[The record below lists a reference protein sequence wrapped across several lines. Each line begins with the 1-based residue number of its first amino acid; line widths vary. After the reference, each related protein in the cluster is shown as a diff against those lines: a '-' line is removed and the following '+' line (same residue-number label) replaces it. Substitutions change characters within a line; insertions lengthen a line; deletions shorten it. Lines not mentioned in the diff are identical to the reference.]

1 MFPACDIYSVSCFVI
16 TYQPLHFFFILFFHC
31 SIIGSRFRVDSAAS
45 AYSTHFKTRSF
56 TLFLLYCSP
65 ALKSVDQIQHLHTS
79 AWPIRVRWGWSR
91 DGGPWGQQ
99 PISVSGC
106 VNKGCAS
113 ASVGRL
119 NGTLFMST
127 LGSFKEARRGDIA
140 EFRFRKKKT
149 KTHELFTVA
158 YVWVRRRG
166 EGMRR
171 WLDIHED
178 EAQAANPISKA
189 GECSTTASC
198 QSALSPSANSLIKL
212 ASLAQWTCKLCFQQR

>member
-1 MFPACDIYSVSCFVI
+1 MFPACNIYSVSCFVI

-45 AYSTHFKTRSF
+45 AYNSTHFKTRSF
-56 TLFLLYCSP
+56 TPFLLYCSP
-65 ALKSVDQIQHLHTS
+65 ALKSVDQIQHPHTS

-140 EFRFRKKKT
+140 EFRFRKKQKKNARIVHCRLCLSEET
-149 KTHELFTVA
+149 
-158 YVWVRRRG
+158 RRRY
-166 EGMRR
+166 EEMACYSRR
-171 WLDIHED
+171 R
-178 EAQAANPISKA
+178 
-189 GECSTTASC
+189 STS
-198 QSALSPSANSLIKL
+198 
-212 ASLAQWTCKLCFQQR
+212 R